1 MKSRKQMVITGLVL
15 SICMCLLIPQVF
27 SQVDGR
33 KNGAQY
39 KIGVLAT
46 RGKDA
51 CFKQWQNTAQDLT
64 DRGSG
69 SSFIIV
75 PLDLSQIVVAV
86 LQRQIDFIITDPA
99 VYVELEGFYGAQR
112 IATLKN
118 RYLHKGY
125 SVLSSVIFTGAG
137 KKSIRNISDL
147 KHKRFM
153 AVHEDSLGGW
163 LAAWREL
170 KAHKINPFSDFK
182 SLSFGGTDD
191 EVVYAV
197 LNGRADAGSV
207 NTTILER
214 MAAEGKIDI
223 KKVRILG
230 KKGMNADREDVPFFH
245 SAVLYP
251 EWPFAKLKHAPAEV
265 AEYVS
270 RTLLSI
276 KPDDIAAVTGKYVGW
291 TVPSNY
297 QPVHECMKELRV
309 GLYKDIGKVAL
320 RDVLKTYWLWIV
332 MVFMLLA
339 VMSSVITHMAGLNRK
354 LNESQYILKNEQVAL
369 LRERDKAQN
378 YLDIAATIIII
389 INRDQ
394 TVNLINKKGCEVLG
408 FSQKEIIGK
417 NWFETFIPDDSREE
431 VKGVFFRIMSGETT
445 NSGSFKNKVMTK
457 TGVTRTISWYSN
469 ELRNDDGDIIASI
482 SSGEDITEQKRMEEE
497 LKEKMIDLE
506 KFNKFAIDRELRMIE
521 LKSKIKSL
529 EAEKGVYTCG
539 PKEAHDAEKAI

>member
-1 MKSRKQMVITGLVL
+1 MKNRKQRVISGLVL
-15 SICMCLLIPQVF
+15 GICMCLLIPQVF
-27 SQVDGR
+27 SQVDG
-33 KNGAQY
+33 KETGVQY

-75 PLDLSQIVVAV
+75 PLDLNEIITAV
-86 LQRQIDFIITDPA
+86 LRRQVDFIIADPA

-118 RYLHKGY
+118 RYLNKGY
-125 SVLSSVIFTGAG
+125 SVLSSVIFTSTG
-137 KKSIRNISDL
+137 KKGIQNISDL

-163 LAAWREL
+163 LAAWREF
-170 KAHKINPFSDFK
+170 KAHRVNPASDFK
-182 SLSFGGTDD
+182 SLRFGGTDD

-230 KKGMNADREDVPFFH
+230 KKGMNGDHEDVPFFH

-251 EWPFAKLKHAPAEV
+251 EWPFARLKHAPAEI
-265 AEYVS
+265 AEYVA

-276 KPDDIAAVTGKYVGW
+276 KSDDIAAVTGKYAGW

-320 RDVLKTYWLWIV
+320 RDVLKTYWHWIV
-332 MVFMLLA
+332 MVGMLLA
-339 VMSSVITHMAGLNRK
+339 VMSFVITLMAGLNGK
-354 LNESQYILKNEQVAL
+354 LKESQYVLRNEQVAL

-394 TVNLINKKGCEVLG
+394 TVSLINKKGCEVLG

-417 NWFETFIPDDSREE
+417 NWFEVFIPADSREE
-431 VKGVFFRIMSGETT
+431 VRGVFFRIMSGETA
-445 NSGSFKNKVMTK
+445 NVGSFKNKVMTK

-469 ELRNDDGDIIASI
+469 ELRNENGDIVASI

-521 LKSKIKSL
+521 LKAKIKNL
-529 EAEKGVYTCG
+529 EAEKSAYASGS
-539 PKEAHDAEKAI
+539 KEAHDAEKAI